1 MADQRT
7 ILITG
12 WPGFIGRRLVDRLL
26 ADHAD
31 VNIVALTEANFA
43 STPAPDRV
51 EVVVGDI
58 AAPHLGLDDATYS
71 RLAGEVSEVFH
82 LAAIY
87 NLAVPFD
94 IAQRVNVEGTG
105 NILDFCA
112 ACSDFKRLNYISTAY
127 VSGTRTGV
135 VYEHELAE
143 GQGFKNHYESTKYQA
158 EVWVR
163 QQLGE
168 IPTTI
173 YRPAIVVGDS
183 KTGETQKF
191 DGPYYVLR
199 SIAAFA
205 KMKRPM
211 MNIGNAKAPFNV
223 VPVDFIIDAIA
234 TASQLPQAEGRTLQL
249 VDPDPVSGAELIQLL
264 AQHYNGSRPVGK
276 LPPVLLETSLRF
288 KFARDMFGK
297 TPRESISYLNHSV
310 RYDTRQAS
318 EILGSVGLT
327 VPRLHEYVGPVVE
340 FFKANEDKL

>member
-7 ILITG
+7 FLITG

-26 ADHAD
+26 ADHPD

-58 AAPHLGLDDATYS
+58 AAPRLGLDDSTYS

-94 IAQRVNVEGTG
+94 IAQRVNVEGTA
-105 NILDFCA
+105 NILEFCA
-112 ACSDFKRLNYISTAY
+112 ACADLKRFNYVSTAY
-127 VSGTRTGV
+127 VAGDRTGV

-163 QQLGE
+163 QHLGE

-191 DGPYYVLR
+191 DGPYYLLR
-199 SIAAFA
+199 SISAFA
-205 KMKRPM
+205 KAKLPM

-223 VPVDFIIDAIA
+223 VPVNFIVDAIA

-249 VDPDPVSGAELIQLL
+249 VDPDPVSAAELIQLL
-264 AQHYNGSRPVGK
+264 AHHYNRSKPIGK
-276 LPPVLLETSLRF
+276 IPPILVETSLRF
-288 KFARDMFGK
+288 KFARDLLGN
-297 TPRESISYLNHSV
+297 TPRESIAYLNHAV
-310 RYDTRQAS
+310 RFDTRQAS
-318 EILGSVGLT
+318 EILGSAGLS
-327 VPRLHEYVGPVVE
+327 VPRLHEYIEPVVA
-340 FFKANEDKL
+340 FFKANEGKL